1 MNVSRGLNTMVQ
13 LSWVILLAASAACS
27 AFLGCKICRTGRSKI
42 LFRLRYSIDSQ
53 FMDEFRSRK
62 EQLEVEKERIRLE
75 EANKQAFKKA
85 AV

>member
-1 MNVSRGLNTMVQ
+1 
-13 LSWVILLAASAACS
+13 
-27 AFLGCKICRTGRSKI
+27 
-42 LFRLRYSIDSQ
+42 
-53 FMDEFRSRK
+53 MDEFRSRK